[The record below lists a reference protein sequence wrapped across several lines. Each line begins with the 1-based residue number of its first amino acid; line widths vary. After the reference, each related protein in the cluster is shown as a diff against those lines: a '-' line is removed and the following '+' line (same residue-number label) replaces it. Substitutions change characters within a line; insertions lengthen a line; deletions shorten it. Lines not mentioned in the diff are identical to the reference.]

1 MPQIY
6 SKIKEIIANSASKAL
21 SLDRNILDEINFNV
35 EKPNDEKNGEIST
48 NISLIIQKLAKE
60 KPFDIANK
68 IILELKKCSEFI
80 NVEVAMPGFIN
91 LWLDNSMWQNSLKE
105 TLNLSEL
112 IDCNIGNDLAVNV
125 EYVSAN
131 PTGPLHVGHCRGAVF
146 GDVLS
151 NLLKKTGHKVTK
163 EYYINDAGSQIN
175 NLTNSV
181 FIRYQ
186 EILGEKF
193 SAYPDDFY
201 PGDYLMPVAQH
212 FASTYGSKLLEM
224 NESERFL
231 LIKPF
236 TINFMV
242 NLIKEDLAAL
252 SIKQDIFVSE
262 QDLINDGK
270 IDKAIATLQKSNLI
284 YEGVLDP
291 PKGKKP
297 DDWEPRPQMLFKST
311 KYGDEVDRPLQK
323 SNKEWTYFANDIAY
337 HFDKYQRGSNH
348 LIDILGADHGGYVKR
363 MSAAVAALSDNKA
376 LFTAKLCQM
385 VKLTRDGKQI
395 KMSKRSGEFITLREV
410 IDEVGS
416 DSIRFMMLYRKNEAP
431 LEFDFTK
438 VTEQSKDNPV
448 FYVQYAHARISSVI
462 KKLTENKFLF
472 DLTNFENANF
482 SLIDNKHEL
491 DLVKKIADWNKII
504 ESATNLQEPHRI
516 AYYLYELSSVFH
528 SLWSQ
533 GKIDSELKFIIPSNE
548 ELTFA
553 RIGLLILTQ
562 RTIKSGLDLLGVSA
576 PNEMN

>member
-1 MPQIY
+1 MSQIY
-6 SKIKEIIANSASKAL
+6 LHIKEIISNSASISL
-21 SLDRNILDEINFNV
+21 NLDRKTLDEIDFSV
-35 EKPNDEKNGEIST
+35 EKPNEEKNGEISS
-48 NISLIIQKLAKE
+48 NISLIIQKLVRE
-60 KPFDIANK
+60 NPIDIANK
-68 IILELKKCSEFI
+68 IVLELKKCSEFI
-80 NVEVAMPGFIN
+80 KVDVAKPGFIN
-91 LWLDNSMWQNSLKE
+91 LWLESSMWQNYLKNSLE
-105 TLNLSEL
+105 LDDL
-112 IDCNIGNDLAVNV
+112 IDCNIGKGSTVNV

-131 PTGPLHVGHCRGAVF
+131 PTGPLHIGHCRGAVF

-151 NLLKKTGHKVTK
+151 NLLQKTGHQVTK
-163 EYYINDAGSQIN
+163 EYYINDAGSQIK

-186 EILGEKF
+186 ELIGKKF
-193 SAYPDDFY
+193 SEYPDDFY
-201 PGDYLMPVAQH
+201 PGDYLVPVAQH
-212 FASTYGSKLLEM
+212 FASTYNSKLLEM
-224 NESERFL
+224 NDEERFL

-236 TINFMV
+236 TINFMM
-242 NLIKEDLAAL
+242 NLIKEDLAAI
-252 SIKQDIFVSE
+252 SIHQDIFISE
-262 QDLINDGK
+262 QDLVSNGK
-270 IDKAIATLQKSNLI
+270 IDEAIKALKKSNLI
-284 YEGVLDP
+284 YEGVLEP

-348 LIDILGADHGGYVKR
+348 LVDILGADHGGYVKR
-363 MSAAVAALSDNKA
+363 MTAAVAALSDNKA
-376 LFTAKLCQM
+376 SFTAKLCQM
-385 VKLTRDGKQI
+385 VKLTRNGKQI

-462 KKLTENKFLF
+462 SKLNENNFSHMPS
-472 DLTNFENANF
+472 NFENIDF
-482 SLIDNKHEL
+482 TLIDNKHEL
-491 DLVKKIADWNKII
+491 DLVKKIADWNKTI
-504 ESATNLQEPHRI
+504 ESATNLHEPHRI

-533 GKIDSELKFIIPSNE
+533 GKIDPNLKFIIPNNE
-548 ELTFA
+548 TLTFA
-553 RIGLLILTQ
+553 RIGLLTLTQ
-562 RTIKSGLDLLGVSA
+562 RTIKSGLDLLGVSS
-576 PNEMN
+576 PHEMK

>member
-1 MPQIY
+1 MSQIY
-6 SKIKEIIANSASKAL
+6 SHIKEIISNSASISL
-21 SLDRNILDEINFNV
+21 NLDRKTLDEIDFSV
-35 EKPNDEKNGEIST
+35 EKPNEEKNGEISS
-48 NISLIIQKLAKE
+48 NISLIIQKLVRE
-60 KPFDIANK
+60 NPIDIANK
-68 IILELKKCSEFI
+68 IVLELKKCSEFI
-80 NVEVAMPGFIN
+80 KVDVAKPGFIN
-91 LWLDNSMWQNSLKE
+91 LWLDSSMWQSYLKNSLE
-105 TLNLSEL
+105 LDDL
-112 IDCNIGNDLAVNV
+112 IDCNIGNGRTVNV

-131 PTGPLHVGHCRGAVF
+131 PTGPLHIGHCRGAVF

-151 NLLKKTGHKVTK
+151 NLLQKTGHQVTK
-163 EYYINDAGSQIN
+163 EYYINDAGSQIK

-186 EILGEKF
+186 ELIGKKF
-193 SAYPDDFY
+193 SEYPDDFY
-201 PGDYLMPVAQH
+201 PGDYLVPVAQH
-212 FASTYGSKLLEM
+212 FASTYNSKLLEM
-224 NESERFL
+224 NDEERFL

-236 TINFMV
+236 TINFMM
-242 NLIKEDLAAL
+242 NLIKEDLAAI
-252 SIKQDIFVSE
+252 SIHQDIFISE
-262 QDLINDGK
+262 QDLVSNGK
-270 IDKAIATLQKSNLI
+270 IDEAIKALKKSNLI
-284 YEGVLDP
+284 YEGVLEP

-348 LIDILGADHGGYVKR
+348 LVDILGADHGGYVKR
-363 MSAAVAALSDNKA
+363 MTAAVAALSDNKA
-376 LFTAKLCQM
+376 SFTAKLCQM
-385 VKLTRDGKQI
+385 VKLTRNGKQI

-462 KKLTENKFLF
+462 SKLNENNFSHMPS
-472 DLTNFENANF
+472 NFENIDF
-482 SLIDNKHEL
+482 TLIDNKHEL
-491 DLVKKIADWNKII
+491 DLVKKIADWNKTI
-504 ESATNLQEPHRI
+504 ESATNLHEPHRI

-533 GKIDSELKFIIPSNE
+533 GKIDPNLKFIIPNNE
-548 ELTFA
+548 TLTFA
-553 RIGLLILTQ
+553 RIGLLTLTQ
-562 RTIKSGLDLLGVSA
+562 RTIKSGLDLLGVSS
-576 PNEMN
+576 PHEMK

>member
-1 MPQIY
+1 MSQIY
-6 SKIKEIIANSASKAL
+6 SHIKEIISNSASISL
-21 SLDRNILDEINFNV
+21 NLDRKTLDEIDFSV
-35 EKPNDEKNGEIST
+35 EKPNEEKNGEISS
-48 NISLIIQKLAKE
+48 NISLIIQKLVRE
-60 KPFDIANK
+60 NPIDIANK
-68 IILELKKCSEFI
+68 IVLELKKCSEFI
-80 NVEVAMPGFIN
+80 KVDVAKPGFIN
-91 LWLDNSMWQNSLKE
+91 LWLDSSMWQNYLKNSLE
-105 TLNLSEL
+105 LDDL
-112 IDCNIGNDLAVNV
+112 IDCNIGNGRTVNV

-131 PTGPLHVGHCRGAVF
+131 PTGPLHIGHCRGAVF

-151 NLLKKTGHKVTK
+151 NLLQKTGHQVTK
-163 EYYINDAGSQIN
+163 EYYINDAGSQIK

-186 EILGEKF
+186 ELIGKKF
-193 SAYPDDFY
+193 SEYPDDFY
-201 PGDYLMPVAQH
+201 PGDYLVPVAQH
-212 FASTYGSKLLEM
+212 FASTYNSKLLEM
-224 NESERFL
+224 NDEERFL

-236 TINFMV
+236 TINFMM
-242 NLIKEDLAAL
+242 NLIKEDLAAI
-252 SIKQDIFVSE
+252 SIYQDIFISE
-262 QDLINDGK
+262 QDLVSNGK
-270 IDKAIATLQKSNLI
+270 IDEAIKALKKSNLI
-284 YEGVLDP
+284 YEGVLEP

-348 LIDILGADHGGYVKR
+348 LVDILGADHGGYVKR
-363 MSAAVAALSDNKA
+363 MTAAVAALSDNKA
-376 LFTAKLCQM
+376 SFTAKLCQM
-385 VKLTRDGKQI
+385 VKLTRNGKQI

-462 KKLTENKFLF
+462 SKLNENNFSHMPS
-472 DLTNFENANF
+472 NFENIDF
-482 SLIDNKHEL
+482 TLIDNKHEL
-491 DLVKKIADWNKII
+491 DLVKKIADWNKTI
-504 ESATNLQEPHRI
+504 ESATNLHEPHRI

-533 GKIDSELKFIIPSNE
+533 GKIDPNLKFIIPNNE
-548 ELTFA
+548 TLTFA
-553 RIGLLILTQ
+553 RIGLLTLTQ
-562 RTIKSGLDLLGVSA
+562 RTIKSGLDLLGVSS
-576 PNEMN
+576 PHEMK